1 MKDFIEFFTKEINNA
16 LYSRIKVMKVV
27 LDGKYQPIVIVS
39 NSLSGGG
46 AEKSMLALHQEFLK
60 KGITSYLVALN
71 ASKSVNK
78 VQNTIELKRI
88 WKAGIRDT
96 LRNFQDFKNKI
107 EAINPKTI
115 IINCELPE
123 LYISLLKLKNKRI
136 ISVEHT
142 SVPWHKR
149 RMLGVGVR
157 NILKLKKIE
166 WVTVVKGK
174 KAVWMIGKNAKYI
187 ANPYI
192 GESNL
197 KNSFEVKPSLVFIGG
212 IKPNKRPE
220 WVIEAGI
227 KNNLKVDVYGEGQYS
242 EILKARYSKLGRNI
256 NFHGFKS
263 NVWEFVYGNS
273 LVVVPSEF
281 EGDGM
286 VIIEAIICRFPLVLA
301 RNKDLIKFDLA
312 EKHYFKDLNELDVII
327 KQNKSS
333 NFRNLIVS
341 DKLAK
346 NIGKNRSLDLIS
358 SEWVSFLNKS
368 DNL

>member
-1 MKDFIEFFTKEINNA
+1 MKA
-16 LYSRIKVMKVV
+16 V
-27 LDGKYQPIVIVS
+27 LDKKHQPIVIVS

-60 KGITSYLVALN
+60 KGIRSYLVALN
-71 ASKSVNK
+71 SSKSVSK
-78 VQNTIELKRI
+78 VQNAIVLKRT

-96 LRNFQDFKNKI
+96 FRNFQEFKSKI
-107 EAINPKTI
+107 ERINPKTI
-115 IINCELPE
+115 IVNCELPE
-123 LYISLLKLKNKRI
+123 LYISLLKLKNTRI

-149 RMLGVGVR
+149 RAIGVWVR

-166 WVTVVKGK
+166 WVTVVKGEK
-174 KAVWMIGKNAKYI
+174 KVWMIGNNAKYI

-192 GESNL
+192 SSSNL
-197 KNSFEVKPSLVFIGG
+197 RKFFEVKPSLVFIGG

-227 KNNLKVDVYGEGQYS
+227 KNNLKVDLYGEGQYS
-242 EILKARYSKLGRNI
+242 EILKAKYSKFHKNI
-256 NFHGFKS
+256 NFHGYKS
-263 NVWEFVYGNS
+263 NVWKLVHGNS

-301 RNKDLIKFDLA
+301 WNKDLIKFGLA
-312 EKHYFKDLNELDVII
+312 EKHYFKDLNELAFVIQ
-327 KQNKSS
+327 KNKNS

-341 DKLAK
+341 DKLTK
-346 NIGKNRSLDLIS
+346 NLGEIRSLDLITS
-358 SEWVSFLNKS
+358 QWVSFLNKS
-368 DNL
+368 EN

>member
-1 MKDFIEFFTKEINNA
+1 MKAF
-16 LYSRIKVMKVV
+16 
-27 LDGKYQPIVIVS
+27 LDKKHQPIVIVS

-60 KGITSYLVALN
+60 KGIRSYLVALN
-71 ASKSVNK
+71 SSKSVNK
-78 VQNTIELKRI
+78 VQNTIELKRT
-88 WKAGIRDT
+88 WRAGIKDT
-96 LRNFQDFKNKI
+96 FRNFQEFKSKM
-107 EAINPKTI
+107 EVINPKTI
-115 IINCELPE
+115 IVNCELPE
-123 LYISLLKLKNKRI
+123 LYISLLKLKNTRI

-142 SVPWHKR
+142 SIPWHKR
-149 RMLGVGVR
+149 RLIGVWVR
-157 NILKLKKIE
+157 TILKIKKIE

-174 KAVWMIGKNAKYI
+174 KEVWMIGNNAKYI

-192 GESNL
+192 GASNL

-220 WVIEAGI
+220 WVIESGI
-227 KNNLKVDVYGEGQYS
+227 KNNLKVDLYGEGQYA
-242 EILKARYSKLGRNI
+242 EILKARYSKLGKNI

-263 NVWEFVYGNS
+263 NVWEFVHGNS

-286 VIIEAIICRFPLVLA
+286 VIIEAIICRFPLALA
-301 RNKDLIKFDLA
+301 WNKDLIKFNLA
-312 EKHYFKDLNELDVII
+312 EKHYFKDLKELAFIV

-333 NFRNLIVS
+333 NFRKLIVS

-346 NIGKNRSLDLIS
+346 NLNKNRSLDLITS
-358 SEWVSFLNKS
+358 QWVSFLNKS
-368 DNL
+368 DNI